1 MLARLA
7 RNLRSGLRLALLR
20 RVRRHDFRIG
30 VADLVVLVVA
40 MSAFDIGVDFLRYG
54 EGASFSWHGVGGEM
68 YAFGVVT
75 LVAGFIGV
83 VLRRRSLALAVPV
96 VLFASYPA
104 LQLAHLLPYLAQPG
118 TLAAAALGIVEE
130 YLLLAWSAVVFMR
143 SVAVG
148 LGGEGR
154 RHALRSIAGGLLL
167 FAPLWF
173 GATFSPHLP
182 WWRVEAAAGAGE
194 PNPAAEPV
202 LEAQKALLDDALGNL
217 EDGRAGVADLYAVV
231 VAASPSDALRADALA
246 AIEVL
251 DERWATNGRSMALV
265 NHPASLLEL
274 PIASYSNL
282 RTTLEEIRAAIDPD
296 EDVVLV
302 YLAGNGNAD
311 GSVDVELPPL
321 ELVPLAP
328 ARVRR
333 MLDEIGIRWRIVIVS
348 ACGSG
353 AWIEALADESTVVM
367 TATGTDG
374 DGPGCSVGDGGT
386 AFGSALFGAG
396 FVDADTVAGAFEI
409 ARGRVVPSAGD
420 GTPPDR
426 ASGPQLAVGSAIAAK
441 LKEIER
447 GRAARRADRSV

>member
-7 RNLRSGLRLALLR
+7 RNLGSGLRLAFLR
-20 RVRRHDFRIG
+20 RVHRQDFRIG
-30 VADLVVLVVA
+30 VADLIVLVVA
-40 MSAFDIGVDFLRYG
+40 MSLFDIGADFLRYG
-54 EGASFSWHGVGGEM
+54 GDAVFSWHGVGGEM
-68 YAFGVVT
+68 YGFGVVL
-75 LVAGFIGV
+75 LVAGFLGL
-83 VLRRRSLALAVPV
+83 VLRRRSLALSVPI

-104 LQLAHLLPYLAQPG
+104 LQLAHLLPHLAEPT
-118 TLAAAALGIVEE
+118 TLAAELLAILEE
-130 YLLLAWSAVVFMR
+130 YLLLAWSAIIFIR

-148 LGGEGR
+148 LDGSGPR
-154 RHALRSIAGGLLL
+154 RTLRSIGGGLLL

-182 WWRVEAAAGAGE
+182 WWRADVVADAGQ

-202 LEAQKALLDDALGNL
+202 MEAQKALLDDALGAI
-217 EDGRAGVADLYAVV
+217 EDGRAGVADFYAVA

-246 AIEVL
+246 AIKVL
-251 DERWATNGRSMALV
+251 DERWATDGRSIALI
-265 NHPASLLEL
+265 NHPGNLLEL
-274 PIASYSNL
+274 PIASFSNL
-282 RTTLEEIRAAIDPD
+282 RATLEEIHAAIDPD

-311 GSVDVELPPL
+311 GSVDVDLPPF

-333 MLDEIGIRWRIVIVS
+333 MLDEIGIRWRIVVVS

-367 TATGTDG
+367 TATGADG
-374 DGPGCSVGDGGT
+374 EGAGCSLGDDGT
-386 AFGSALFGAG
+386 AFGSALFGTG
-396 FVDADTVAGAFEI
+396 FVDADTVAGAFAI
-409 ARGRVVPSAGD
+409 ARGRVVSSVGD
-420 GTPPDR
+420 GAPADR
-426 ASGPQLAVGSAIAAK
+426 ATGPQLAVGTAIAAK